1 MKIFTLNDPIVK
13 DLRRSHPMLQGRKLI
28 GSGQFSGVFE
38 GVTKGTVLKLSID
51 EASYLFHTDNF
62 LKPSNDQHFTRVTDN
77 FGRVGTFT
85 TSKNITRTALS
96 NPIELQVPIYLYE
109 VEMLHKIPQGTANHR
124 LAKRLTRD
132 WRTQDSLSTCKDLR
146 NRAKDIAHHLR
157 DNAFYQHD
165 NRSVMDAIDEIAD
178 FMIGYNEEGAFVD
191 IHGANMMQR
200 EDGTFVFSDPVGDLR
215 IYNSHYTFRPVASLT
230 TTAISRI
237 RNELRQAA

>member
-13 DLRRSHPMLQGRKLI
+13 DLRKSHPMLQGRKLI

-51 EASYLFHTDNF
+51 EASYLFHTDGF
-62 LKPSNDQHFTRVTDN
+62 LKPSSHHFAQVTDN

-96 NPIELQVPIYLYE
+96 NPVELQVPIYLYE
-109 VEMLHKIPQGTANHR
+109 VEMLQKIPQSTANHR

-132 WRTQDSLSTCKDLR
+132 WREQDGLSTCVDLR
-146 NRAKDIAHHLR
+146 SRAKDIAHHLR
-157 DNAFYQHD
+157 DNAYYQHD

-178 FMIGYNEEGAFVD
+178 FMMGYNEGGAFVD

-215 IYNSHYTFRPVASLT
+215 IYNSHYTFRPVASLSSKD
-230 TTAISRI
+230 ISRI
-237 RNELRQAA
+237 RNELRKAA